1 MSAIRLVRV
10 EVRRLLARR
19 MTLVAILVALVLV
32 GLLVGTNAYNF
43 RGHYIFSA
51 TAPTLIRICAALLA
65 LVALVIG
72 ASFVGAE
79 WHQGSMHTML
89 SWEPRRLRLFTGKL
103 VGLWI
108 GSALIAVFVFAVAL
122 GINYLAARRFG
133 SIGDLPFAMQRDLLV
148 AGGRGLVLALVGG
161 AVGFAIAYA
170 TRLSSAA
177 LGVGLGYVVVGE
189 IGVRLVTPHA
199 DRWLISTNVN
209 AWLNNGTM
217 VAGNGTLSE
226 LTLWQSGLYLGAITL
241 GLLIVAAA
249 LFWRRDVA

>member
-1 MSAIRLVRV
+1 MGVARLVRV

-19 MTLVAILVALVLV
+19 MTLVAVLVALVLIGV
-32 GLLVGTNAYNF
+32 LIGTNAYNF
-43 RGHYIFSA
+43 RGHYVFTA

-79 WHQGSMHTML
+79 WHHGAMHTLMT
-89 SWEPRRLRLFTGKL
+89 WEPRRLRLFTGKL

-108 GSALIAVFVFAVAL
+108 GSALLGLFVFGVAL

-133 SIGDLPFAMQRDLLV
+133 SIGAMPSAVQRDLLL
-148 AGGRGLVLALVGG
+148 AGGRGLALALVGG

-189 IGVRLVTPHA
+189 IGVRLVTPNA

-209 AWLNNGTM
+209 AWLNDGTM
-217 VAGNGTLSE
+217 VASHGALSE